1 MKRLDRLII
10 FSFLPTF
17 FITLSVILFIL
28 LSHFLI
34 NYFNDFIGKN
44 LNGWVYFE
52 LFTYFTLNMM
62 PMALPI
68 SLLLSSLMVFG
79 SLGEHNELTAIKSA
93 GISLTRVILPVFVLV
108 VGISIGSYFFNN
120 HVLPFSNLKAYS
132 LLYDIRTKKAAL
144 NIKEGA
150 FYNGLPGYSVKV
162 NKKES
167 NNRIKEV
174 MIYDHQEGQGNKS
187 LIVADS
193 GKMYTILGERYL
205 VLELF
210 SGKNFSEGSQ
220 NDKASTEFVVNEFAE
235 TKLYFSL
242 SSFELTRTQI
252 ELFANN
258 RIMRKIDQL
267 FVDKDSVSKDIT
279 MVRGN
284 MVPNLNSYFS
294 YLTKPDTMSR
304 HVSKAY
310 ADSLILHMRTTS
322 VEQAEQILSM
332 AQNNAKNIQSFSS
345 GYFERIIYMEKEV
358 KLYWIEIYRKFTQ
371 PLSCLILF
379 LIGAPVGSIIK
390 KGGFGVP
397 VIMSIVF
404 FIIFYILNTT
414 GEKWTKEAVTSPEVG
429 MFGASVV
436 LLLSSLFFLHKA
448 RTDSNLFDFS
458 LPALPKWLQGKS
470 TPADKPIAISK

>member
-10 FSFLPTF
+10 FIFLPTF

-44 LNGWVYFE
+44 LNGQVYVE

-79 SLGEHNELTAIKSA
+79 GLGEHNELTAIKSA
-93 GISLTRVILPVFVLV
+93 GISLLRVIFPVFVLV
-108 VGISIGSYFFNN
+108 VFICIGSYFFNN

-144 NIKEGA
+144 NIKEGS

-174 MIYDHQEGQGNKS
+174 MIYDHQEGRGNVS

-193 GKMYTILGERYL
+193 GKMYTILGDRYL

-210 SGKNFSEGSQ
+210 SGKNFSEGNQNSQ
-220 NDKASTEFVVNEFAE
+220 KTTEFVVNEFAE

-258 RIMRKIDQL
+258 RIMRKLDEL
-267 FVDKDSVSKDIT
+267 FEDKDSMKRDIV
-279 MVRGN
+279 MVRNN

-294 YLTKPDTMSR
+294 YLHKPDTM
-304 HVSKAY
+304 HGMAQAY
-310 ADSLILHMRTTS
+310 TDSILTQIKVLSADQI
-322 VEQAEQILSM
+322 EQVLAM
-332 AQNNAKNIQSFSS
+332 TQNNARNIQSFSS
-345 GYFERIIYMEKEV
+345 GYFERVSFLNKEV
-358 KLYWIEIYRKFTQ
+358 NLYWVEIFRKFTQ
-371 PLSCLILF
+371 PLSCLVLF
-379 LIGAPVGSIIK
+379 LIGAPVGAIIK

-404 FIIFYILNTT
+404 FIIFYILSTT
-414 GEKWTKEAVTSPEVG
+414 GEKWTKEAILSPAVG
-429 MFGASVV
+429 MLLAPV
-436 LLLSSLFFLHKA
+436 LLGLAGLFFLFKA
-448 RTDSNLFDFS
+448 RNDSNLFDFS
-458 LPALPKWLQGKS
+458 LPRMPKWLQGKS